1 MTPRASRSRADL
13 LTTKMHA
20 DEVEIDEA
28 LVRLLLGEQFPEWVD
43 RPLHRVEPEGTDNAI
58 FRLGE
63 DLSVRLARRRGPTQV
78 AETRPRDPVTKTVP
92 VTIGRLRRKSGE
104 PRVIETTPG
113 VGHRI
118 R

>member
-1 MTPRASRSRADL
+1 TAFAHRRELFSLKHTATVDPDSSQAERPPTTNGCYASRQRTIQTTPSASTNHSNSRCS
-13 LTTKMHA
+13 
-20 DEVEIDEA
+20 
-28 LVRLLLGEQFPEWVD
+28 G
-43 RPLHRVEPEGTDNAI
+43 N
-58 FRLGE
+58 
-63 DLSVRLARRRGPTQV
+63 SN
-78 AETRPRDPVTKTVP
+78 RDPVTKTVP